1 MDVCAAHSGDID
13 LVIADVVLPG
23 MDGPAVVKILLKS
36 YPGMKILYITGYPGE
51 VVSLYGISDTERH
64 LLQKPFSA
72 AALTEK
78 VREVLDEP
86 PGHAA

>member
-1 MDVCAAHSGDID
+1 M
-13 LVIADVVLPG
+13 
-23 MDGPAVVKILLKS
+23 KNLLKD

-51 VVSLYGISDTERH
+51 VVSLYGISDTEMH

-72 AALTEK
+72 SALTEK

-86 PGHAA
+86 PGHVL